1 MNISS
6 RLKKCSE
13 MVDENCKIVDVG
25 TDHAYLPIYLAMQNK
40 IISAIACDVRV
51 GPLENAVSNIKKY
64 NLEKKISTCLS
75 NGLQKINEN
84 NADEIIIAGMGGN
97 LIIDI
102 LENCA
107 WKNKINKKYILQP
120 MNKERDLRIYLAS
133 KGYETEKE
141 EAVICMGKVY
151 TVIKTVYTS
160 KSYDISPIQ
169 EYIGFLNKNPEE
181 SKTYIE
187 KQLRDIENRKKGAI
201 IKGLTQEAEKYQ
213 KLIKEIENLYI

>member
-1 MNISS
+1 
-6 RLKKCSE
+6 

-25 TDHAYLPIYLAMQNK
+25 TDHAYLPIYLTSQNK

-75 NGLQKINEN
+75 NGLQKISEN
-84 NADEIIIAGMGGN
+84 DADEIIIAGMGGN
-97 LIIDI
+97 LILDI
-102 LENCA
+102 LENCT

-141 EAVICMGKVY
+141 EAVVCMGKVY
-151 TVIKTVYTS
+151 TVIKSIYTS
-160 KSYDISPIQ
+160 KSYSLSPTQ
-169 EYIGFLNKNPEE
+169 EYIGFLNKESEE
-181 SKTYIE
+181 SKIYIK
-187 KQLRDIENRKKGAI
+187 KQLRDIENRKRGAL
-201 IKGLTQEAEKYQ
+201 IKGLTQDAEKYQ
-213 KLIKEIENLYI
+213 NIIKEIENLYT